1 MEIPCR
7 KYQDACQLKFM
18 KEGKHT
24 EYRKINEQKLEKSKK
39 GHNI

>member
-24 EYRKINEQKLEKSKK
+24 KYRKNKQTET
-39 GHNI
+39 